1 MNKENL
7 TSPHTATKDA
17 KLKLALYERVGIR
30 EFWLVQTADGM
41 VEVLPSVMTPSTEN
55 RQYMGLMARFP

>member
-30 EFWLVQTADGM
+30 EFWLVNLA
-41 VEVLPSVMTPSTEN
+41 EVFETT
-55 RQYMGLMARFP
+55 